1 MTRNEIKK
9 CRENEIRRLAS
20 YHDGDFDAAKKLYN
34 RLVRFSLRWYRWATI
49 QCNGFKGLTNYQRRM
64 VIHEGHLLGNMH
76 DRLTSDLQPYGLH
89 IDYPGLYPTIYS
101 ENGNHACELF
111 WY

>member
-1 MTRNEIKK
+1 MNRAQIKK

-34 RLVRFSLRWYRWATI
+34 RLVRFSLRFYRWATI
-49 QCNGFKGLTNYQRRM
+49 NCSEKLTGYRLKM
-64 VIHEGHLLGNMH
+64 HVHEGHLLGNMH

>member
-9 CRENEIRRLAS
+9 CRENEIRRLADL
-20 YHDGDFDAAKKLYN
+20 HDGDLVAAKKLYN
-34 RLVRFSLRWYRWATI
+34 RLVRFSLRWCRWATI
-49 QCNGFKGLTNYQRRM
+49 QCSENPKGYRLKM
-64 VIHEGHLLGNMH
+64 HVHEGHLLGNMH
-76 DRLTSDLQPYGLH
+76 DRLTSDLKPYGLH
-89 IDYPGLYPTIYS
+89 IDYPGLYPTIYN